1 MRAGRM
7 GAGLRFLGQVW
18 RLTAPYWNSEERW
31 RARLLLTIIVL
42 MTLGQVFINVRF
54 NDWNRRF
61 YEGLQNK
68 DAASF
73 VPLIVEFSILAVI
86 YILVA
91 VYRLYFRQMLEMRW
105 RVWLTRRTV
114 SAWLD
119 GRAYYRLEL
128 QDRRTDNPD
137 QRIAED
143 LRLFTSNTLGLSL
156 GLLGSLVTLVSFA
169 AILWSI
175 SGSLTFDLAG
185 GTIVVPGYMIWVA
198 LAYAIVGS
206 IFTHVV
212 GRRLIPLN
220 FEQQQREADF
230 RFGLIRL
237 RENAEGV
244 ALYGGEGP
252 ERNDLLGRFERI
264 RSNWWGIMNYTKRL
278 TFYVTGYDQI
288 AILFPFL
295 VASPRY
301 FAGEITLGVLAQ
313 TADAFGRVQGTLS
326 WFVENYGALATWK
339 ATVDRLLTFQ
349 SAIDRLHAEAQ
360 RPAGLRV
367 VQDGTGGLRAH
378 DIDLLLPSG
387 RPLLT
392 GANLAVETGERLL
405 ISGPTGTGK
414 STLFRAIAGLWPF
427 GRGTIEVPS
436 HASRLFLPQRP
447 YLPIGTLREVIS
459 FPSPSGT
466 FDDEAIRRVL
476 AATGLSAF
484 VNSLDQAQNWSLQMS
499 VGEQQRLAIARAL
512 LQRPDW
518 LFLDEATSAVDA
530 EGERRLY
537 QALLEHLPDT
547 SIVSIAHHEGVAQY
561 HARKIVLAR
570 ASDERELVTR

>member
-1 MRAGRM
+1 M

-18 RLTAPYWNSEERW
+18 RLAAPYWNSEERW
-31 RARLLLTIIVL
+31 RARLLLTVIVL

-73 VPLIVEFSILAVI
+73 VPLIIEFSILAVI

-185 GTIVVPGYMIWVA
+185 GTVVVPGYMIWVA

-367 VQDGTGGLRAH
+367 VQDGTGALRAR

-447 YLPIGTLREVIS
+447 YLPIGTLREVVS

-484 VNSLDQAQNWSLQMS
+484 ANSLDQAQNWSLQMS

-530 EGERRLY
+530 DGERQLY
-537 QALLEHLPDT
+537 EVLLEHLPRT
-547 SIVSIAHHEGVAQY
+547 TLVSIAHHDSVAPY
-561 HARKIVLAR
+561 HARRIVLSR
-570 ASDERELVTR
+570 ASDERELVAR